1 MIWSD
6 SWAVWFSFMVIKGIV
21 HPKIKILPLSIHR
34 YDVPNLYDLHSS
46 SKKIYILMKSENF
59 LNLHRQQRNY
69 HIQGPER
76 YKDIVKIVILW
87 NFINMSHKHYS
98 HNLIK
103 LRLNHW
109 CHMGYFNDVRTPFW
123 ALTVVVP
130 FLSMQDQK
138 ALRFNQK
145 YIHVWTK
152 DELTGLTGLEWH
164 AGE

>member
-1 MIWSD
+1 
-6 SWAVWFSFMVIKGIV
+6 MVIKGIV
-21 HPKIKILPLSIHR
+21 HPKIKIVINYSPLWC
-34 YDVPNLYDLHSS
+34 
-46 SKKIYILMKSENF
+46 SKPVRPAFIFEKDIFDEIRSF

-76 YKDIVKIVILW
+76 YKDIIKIVILW
-87 NFINMSHKHYS
+87 NSNVSHKHYS
-98 HNLIK
+98 HNFIQ

-109 CHMGYFNDVRTPFW
+109 CHMGYFNDVLTPFW

-130 FLSMQDQK
+130 FLSMQHQK
-138 ALRFNQK
+138 ALGFNQK
-145 YIHVWTK
+145 YINLWTK